1 MICEILKDIII
12 PLLSAFIGGGV
23 TYWGVKKTIEYE
35 KMCREDDEK
44 RYYKPFFVAINE
56 FDDKLK
62 DKITKIE
69 FENGEEM
76 YSLINGYIKNF
87 DFSHFCIEKIEI
99 NKIAYTPVT
108 NSVIEKMR

>member
-44 RYYKPFFVAINE
+44 R
-56 FDDKLK
+56 
-62 DKITKIE
+62 
-69 FENGEEM
+69 
-76 YSLINGYIKNF
+76 
-87 DFSHFCIEKIEI
+87 
-99 NKIAYTPVT
+99 
-108 NSVIEKMR
+108 